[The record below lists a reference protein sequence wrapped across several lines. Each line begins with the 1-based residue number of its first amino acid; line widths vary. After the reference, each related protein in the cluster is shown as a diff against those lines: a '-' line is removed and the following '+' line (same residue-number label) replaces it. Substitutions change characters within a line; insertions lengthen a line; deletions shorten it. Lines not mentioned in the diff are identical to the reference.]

1 MNRTIVVVVV
11 TSSPS
16 CSTVF
21 HIQTIDEAERERLFA
36 ELSRHPR
43 VHFEATVASNKRI
56 DDINILQASLES
68 MAKSVAKLKAKG
80 YPVDYALI
88 DGNRM
93 PKW

>member
-1 MNRTIVVVVV
+1 M
-11 TSSPS
+11 
-16 CSTVF
+16 F